1 MSDTK
6 QYYYLAGLPRT
17 GSTVLGEIL
26 NQNIN
31 IHVSPAS
38 PMSEVIYDVVAK
50 WQQNQDS
57 LKAYQHD
64 DQLSNVWKGI
74 RDGMYKHRPESVIFD
89 KSWAWQM
96 NDPINMARK
105 VLNEEMRVVCT
116 VDNITDC
123 LASFIMLIRTNP
135 DYTSFID
142 EYLISQNMSL
152 TDENRCV
159 AMMNPNIPTSVGW
172 CHNNLKR
179 TYLGK
184 NKNNLLLIERAD
196 LVANPGDTINN
207 IYEFVECEDMS
218 VWGDSETHYFDSIS
232 KEITENDGIAYG
244 IPNLHKLGPKLR
256 DRSWNAK
263 EVLGNKLFVKY
274 KKMEFWRNNLKR

>member
-1 MSDTK
+1 MSNTK
-6 QYYYLAGLPRT
+6 QYFYLAGLPRT

-38 PMSEVIYDVVAK
+38 PMSEIIYDLVTK

-64 DQLSNVWKGI
+64 DQLANVWKGI
-74 RDGMYKHRPESVIFD
+74 RDGMYRHRPESIIFD

-96 NDPINMARK
+96 NDPVNMSRK
-105 VLNEEMRVVCT
+105 ILNEEMKVICT

-123 LASFIMLIRTNP
+123 LASFIMLIRSNP

-142 EYLISQNMSL
+142 EYLMAENRPL
-152 TDENRCV
+152 TDENRCA
-159 AMMNPNIPTSVGW
+159 AMMNPQIATSVGW
-172 CHNNLKR
+172 CHSNLKK
-179 TYLGK
+179 TYLTK
-184 NKNNLLLIERAD
+184 NRDNLLLIERAD
-196 LVANPGDTINN
+196 LVAQPIDSINK
-207 IYEFVECEDMS
+207 IYEFIKCGDMS
-218 VWGDSETHYFDSIS
+218 VWGKSQTHYFDSIS
-232 KEITENDGIAYG
+232 KEIKENDGIAYG

-263 EVLGNKLFVKY
+263 EVLGNQLFAKY
-274 KKMEFWRNNLKR
+274 KKMEFWRTKAKR

>member
-1 MSDTK
+1 MSELK
-6 QYYYLAGLPRT
+6 QYFYLAGLPRT
-17 GSTVLGEIL
+17 GSTILGEIL

-38 PMSEVIYDVVAK
+38 PLSEVFYDVVTK
-50 WQQNQDS
+50 WQQNDNT
-57 LKAYQHD
+57 LKAYKHD
-64 DQLSNVWKGI
+64 DQLPNVLKGI
-74 RDGMYKHRPESVIFD
+74 RDGMYKHRPESTIFD

-105 VLNEEMRVVCT
+105 VLGEEMKVVCT

-123 LASFIMLIRTNP
+123 LASFIMLIRSNP

-142 EYLISQNMSL
+142 ELLISENRPL
-152 TDENRCV
+152 TDENRCAV
-159 AMMNPNIPTSVGW
+159 MMDPNVPTTVGF
-172 CHNNLKR
+172 CHNNLKK

-184 NKNNLLLIERAD
+184 NKSNLLLIERAD
-196 LVANPGDTINN
+196 LVAQPVGTIDR
-207 IYEFVECEDMS
+207 IYKFIDCENMS

-244 IPNLHKLGPKLR
+244 IPNLHKLSPKLR
-256 DRSWNAK
+256 DRNWSAK
-263 EVLGNKLFVKY
+263 EVLGNRLFVKY
-274 KKMEFWRNNLKR
+274 KNMEFWRNNAKR

>member
-1 MSDTK
+1 MSTMK
-6 QYYYLAGLPRT
+6 QYFYLAGLPRT

-26 NQNIN
+26 NQNPA

-38 PMSEVIYDVVAK
+38 PMSEIIYDVVTK
-50 WQQNQDS
+50 WQRNQDS

-64 DQLSNVWKGI
+64 EQLPNVWRGI
-74 RDGMYKHRPESVIFD
+74 RDGMYQHRSEQIIFD

-96 NDPINMARK
+96 NDPINRARK
-105 VLNEEMRVVCT
+105 TLGEEMKVVCT

-123 LASFIMLIRTNP
+123 LASFIMLIRSNP

-142 EYLISQNMSL
+142 EFLQSENRPL
-152 TDENRCV
+152 TDENRCA

-172 CHNNLKR
+172 CHSNLKK
-179 TYLGK
+179 TWEGK
-184 NKNNLLLIERAD
+184 NRGNLLLIERAE
-196 LVANPGDTINN
+196 LVAQPADTIKR
-207 IYEFVECEDMS
+207 IYQFIDCENMATWADN
-218 VWGDSETHYFDSIS
+218 ETHYFDQIS

-263 EVLGNKLFVKY
+263 EVLGNRLFVKY
-274 KKMEFWRNNLKR
+274 KKMEFWRNKAKS